1 MNLPPQ
7 AYTRETLMLAFDWIR
22 SQPKQIQELASTSDA
37 LVSIYMQARRRG
49 GQFIPTN
56 PVSAQSFK
64 QDLKNLAEG
73 LKQFDGADGMGV
85 QAPPAA
91 PHPSQSLQ
99 NYPPPVQHQPLQQPS
114 PQFYGAQQLPPVPTQ
129 MPQAQPQ
136 MPTQQYVPQQ
146 QVQQQVAA
154 QPTMPLPPVQ
164 QSYYAGATSASFES
178 DIALDAK
185 SIDAV
190 RRVQQRFNLSSE
202 NEAIRLLIALGSE
215 KFREMAGK

>member
-91 PHPSQSLQ
+91 PHPSQTYQ
-99 NYPPPVQHQPLQQPS
+99 APQTQQAS
-114 PQFYGAQQLPPVPTQ
+114 PQFYGAQQLPPVP

-136 MPTQQYVPQQ
+136 MPSQQFMPQQQMPQQ
-146 QVQQQVAA
+146 QVAP
-154 QPTMPLPPVQ
+154 QPTMPLPSAQ
-164 QSYYAGATSASFES
+164 QTYYAGATPATFES
-178 DIALDAK
+178 DMALDAK
-185 SIDAV
+185 SIDAA

-202 NEAIRLLIALGSE
+202 NEAIRLLIALGAE

>member
-85 QAPPAA
+85 QAPPVA
-91 PHPSQSLQ
+91 PHPSQTYQ
-99 NYPPPVQHQPLQQPS
+99 APQTQQPS

-146 QVQQQVAA
+146 QAPQQQVALPP
-154 QPTMPLPPVQ
+154 QPTMPLPPAQ
-164 QSYYAGATSASFES
+164 PTYYAGATPATFES
-178 DIALDAK
+178 DMALDAK
-185 SIDAV
+185 SISAV
-190 RRVQQRFNLSSE
+190 RQVQQRFNLSSE

>member
-73 LKQFDGADGMGV
+73 LKQFDGADG
-85 QAPPAA
+85 Q
-91 PHPSQSLQ
+91 PSQTYQ
-99 NYPPPVQHQPLQQPS
+99 TPQTQQP
-114 PQFYGAQQLPPVPTQ
+114 P
-129 MPQAQPQ
+129 
-136 MPTQQYVPQQ
+136 
-146 QVQQQVAA
+146 
-154 QPTMPLPPVQ
+154 QPTMPLPPAQ
-164 QSYYAGATSASFES
+164 PTYYAGATPATFES
-178 DIALDAK
+178 DMALDAK
-185 SIDAV
+185 SIDAA
-190 RRVQQRFNLSSE
+190 RQVQQRFNLSSE
-202 NEAIRLLIALGSE
+202 NEAIRLLIALGAE